1 MKKLSIILP
10 LKDRAEFTPRFIKYC
25 GNIGNLII
33 ADGSRE
39 PQNFHRDRDDY
50 FYAGYDS
57 TLQRWWLKM
66 VSAFDRVET
75 PYAMVA
81 DNDDLVVGPG
91 VNRCIEFLD
100 GHPDYVAASG
110 RIQGFWK
117 WPDQVW
123 GPRFAVS
130 RAYGLYDVPAD
141 YDAVSANKR
150 VLEGFAN
157 SWSYYAV
164 YRSDALRTIWN
175 DVRDLDLTDL
185 QVHEKFCAMRAL
197 TLGKVMCDRRFTSYL
212 RQYRTSQVAAKTQD
226 FATRLMSN
234 NFSRDRESVCARIG
248 LSGVDTAELKRRWA
262 LWYDAY
268 LVREYGGWR
277 QLRKWVKRRFPR
289 LGWLAQNRHR
299 LLSRKF
305 VWSYR

>member
-1 MKKLSIILP
+1 MSNRLSIILP
-10 LKDRAEFTPRFIKYC
+10 LKDRSEFTPRFIKFC
-25 GNIGNLII
+25 GDIGQLII

-50 FYAGYDS
+50 FYTGYDS
-57 TLQRWWLKM
+57 TLRRWWFKM
-66 VSAFDRVET
+66 AVATEKVQT

-81 DNDDLVVGPG
+81 DNDDLVVRPG
-91 VNRCIEFLD
+91 IDRCVKFLD
-100 GHPDYVAASG
+100 EHPDYIACSG

-130 RAYGLYDVPAD
+130 RSYSCYDVPAD
-141 YDAVSANKR
+141 YGADSANER

-164 YRSDALRTIWN
+164 YRSHALWTIWN

-197 TLGKVMCDRRFTSYL
+197 TLGKVMGNRRFTSYL
-212 RQYRTSQVAAKTQD
+212 RQYGTSQTAANQED
-226 FATRLMSN
+226 FVTRLLNGS
-234 NFSRDRESVCARIG
+234 FSKDRESVCAR
-248 LSGVDTAELKRRWA
+248 LDQCGVDVPMLKVLWGD
-262 LWYDAY
+262 WYDAY
-268 LVREYGGWR
+268 LRREYGSWR
-277 QLRKWVKRRFPR
+277 QLRQWARKRFPR

-299 LLSRKF
+299 I
-305 VWSYR
+305 VPMNWSYR